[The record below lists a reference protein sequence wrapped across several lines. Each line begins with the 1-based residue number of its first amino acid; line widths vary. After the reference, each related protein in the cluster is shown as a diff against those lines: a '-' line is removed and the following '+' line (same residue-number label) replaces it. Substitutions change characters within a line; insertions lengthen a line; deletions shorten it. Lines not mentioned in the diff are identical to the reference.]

1 MIPGP
6 ILIISCPICGLIGKK
21 RSLIS
26 GNTFGAEL
34 WSDGKRIAPMLPEYP
49 SFVKCRECGSF
60 FFTKEKDEQD
70 KFSWSDK
77 GKDKWPD
84 IDFFEFP
91 SFLEYFEALGTDID
105 ELYIR
110 HMAFKSY
117 NDYIRNNRAQD
128 ITMDM
133 RDLYFDNLKSL
144 LYLFSDEE
152 PDEIFSL
159 IEINRQLGRFEK
171 CIELLDKID
180 DKEGGELKR
189 LFAQEIEKKNTRLF
203 RLY

>member
-6 ILIISCPICGLIGKK
+6 IMIISCPICGFKGEKK
-21 RSLIS
+21 SLIS

-49 SFVKCRECGSF
+49 SFVKCRKCGSF
-60 FFTKEKDEQD
+60 FFTKGKDAQD

-77 GKDKWPD
+77 GKDKKPE
-84 IDFFEFP
+84 IDFLEFP
-91 SFLEYFEALGTDID
+91 SFLEYFEALGTDVS
-105 ELYIR
+105 EKFLR
-110 HMAFKSY
+110 WMAFHSY
-117 NDYIRNNRAQD
+117 NDYIRNNKENE

-144 LYLFSDEE
+144 LYLLSEDDQNELFT
-152 PDEIFSL
+152 I
-159 IEINRQLGRFEK
+159 IEINRQLGRIEK
-171 CIELLDKID
+171 CKELLDKVD
-180 DKEGGELKR
+180 DEKQRSIKSMFSR
-189 LFAQEIEKKNTRLF
+189 EINNKNTRLF